1 MSYRK
6 GRKIRRRGPSVFSRS
21 RRRKAILKKIGTYL
35 LALLLIP
42 AGFFSA
48 KFILENFRKPAPP
61 RPQQFRP

>member
-21 RRRKAILKKIGTYL
+21 GRRKAMLKKIGTYL

-42 AGFFSA
+42 AGFSA
-48 KFILENFRKPAPP
+48 KFILRTSANPLP